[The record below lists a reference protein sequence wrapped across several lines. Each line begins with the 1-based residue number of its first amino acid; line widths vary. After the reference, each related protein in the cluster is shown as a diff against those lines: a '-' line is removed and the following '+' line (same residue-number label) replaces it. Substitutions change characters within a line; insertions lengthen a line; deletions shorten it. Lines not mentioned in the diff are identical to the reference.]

1 MQVLGLVALT
11 CGACAHIVL
20 DHSTQVRR
28 VEVAAEA
35 LECALDSFVAVIVNG
50 SEEFLEKGG
59 ARRDVEAPLERDQPV
74 DEGLGSR
81 MLGGTD
87 LLLDGDQCGVLKMSL
102 SQALD
107 EVKTRS

>member
-1 MQVLGLVALT
+1 
-11 CGACAHIVL
+11 
-20 DHSTQVRR
+20 
-28 VEVAAEA
+28 VEVA

-87 LLLDGDQCGVLKMSL
+87 LLLDGDQRGVLKMSL

>member
-1 MQVLGLVALT
+1 MQ
-11 CGACAHIVL
+11 
-20 DHSTQVRR
+20 DWR
-28 VEVAAEA
+28 VEVVVEA
-35 LECALDSFVAVIVNG
+35 LECALDSFVAVIMNG

-74 DEGLGSR
+74 DEGPGSR
-81 MLGGTD
+81 ALGGTD
-87 LLLDGDQCGVLKMSL
+87 FLLDGDQRGVLKMSL